1 MSGKYVKVGQKNR
14 LKVVGKAGFGVF
26 LDGRQF
32 DEILLPKRHAPADCN
47 IGDELDVFVYLDSD
61 DHLIATTETP
71 LACVGEF
78 AALKVKEVNPIGA
91 FLDWNLGKD
100 LLVPFREQKTRM
112 REGGHYVVYLYQD
125 EETRRIV
132 GSSRLHKFIDRS
144 AGEYQNSQPVSLLIY
159 DKTDLGYMAIINN
172 RHQGLLFSQEAND
185 SVKPGDKVQGYIKRI
200 RPDGKIDLCLKKPG
214 FDQQALDSLS
224 QQIMDKLAVAGGF
237 FPMNDKTDPAEIKR
251 VFGASKR
258 AFKMALGGLYK
269 QRLIKIETSGIRS
282 SQ

>member
-1 MSGKYVKVGQKNR
+1 MSGKFVKVGQKNR
-14 LKVVGKAGFGVF
+14 LKVVDKADFGVF

-32 DEILLPKRHAPADCN
+32 DEILLPKRHVPADCVV
-47 IGDELDVFVYLDSD
+47 GDELDVFVYLDSD

-78 AALKVKEVNPIGA
+78 AALKVKEVNPVGA

-112 REGGHYVVYLYQD
+112 REGGRYVVYLYQD

-144 AGEYQNSQPVSLLIY
+144 AGEYQNGQPVSLLIY

-172 RHQGLLFSQEAND
+172 RYQGLLFSQEVND

-214 FDQQALDSLS
+214 FDQQAMDSLS
-224 QQIMDKLAVAGGF
+224 QQIMDKLAAAGGF
-237 FPMNDKTDPAEIKR
+237 LPMNDKTDPAEIKR